1 MKTKRGDK
9 KLKIGNYSFYKIKGF
24 VLNGDI
30 DCEDCLYIEND
41 KTGEGIHL
49 FLHEI
54 KDMMSD
60 NL

>member
-1 MKTKRGDK
+1 MKTKRGDT
-9 KLKIGNYSFYKIKGF
+9 KLKIGIYSFYKIEGF
-24 VLNGDI
+24 NLNGNI
-30 DCEDCLYIEND
+30 NSEDCLYIEND

-54 KDMMSD
+54 KDMMQD